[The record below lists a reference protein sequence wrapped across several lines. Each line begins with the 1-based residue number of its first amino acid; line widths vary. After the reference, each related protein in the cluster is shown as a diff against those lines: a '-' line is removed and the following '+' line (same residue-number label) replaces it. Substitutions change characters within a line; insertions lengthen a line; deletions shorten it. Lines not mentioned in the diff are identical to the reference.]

1 MLSSNFATYF
11 DEKKQENEL
20 LVLLLIALFL
30 LFLLVLIVLRLIKK
44 IFLVYELA
52 GAYVKGFA

>member
-30 LFLLVLIVLRLIKK
+30 FLLVLIVLRLVKK
-44 IFLVYELA
+44 VFLVYKFA

>member
-30 LFLLVLIVLRLIKK
+30 FLLVLTVLRLIKK
-44 IFLVYELA
+44 IFLVNELA
-52 GAYVKGFA
+52 GAYVKGVA

>member
-1 MLSSNFATYF
+1 MLSSNIATYF

-30 LFLLVLIVLRLIKK
+30 FLLVLIVLRLIKK
-44 IFLVYELA
+44 IFLVNELA